1 MHFSKKSLFIIST
14 LFLWC
19 CSNSTSESE
28 NMIPG
33 DVAEIN
39 EDISADT
46 NTTSSD
52 SLLTDTIE
60 NTPITIEGMLL
71 VAATGEAAVLGT
83 NDKNALESETPQMKV
98 VLDYDYWMERHET
111 TCGEFIAIMKKFG
124 PKESFANTYKCESDS
139 LPIADVTYYDAV
151 LFANAKSRSFAE
163 EQSKDSTAQK
173 TEIDTVYDYAQV
185 TVDEEG
191 HCTNLP
197 GFIFHP
203 ERNGFRLP
211 TEAEWVKAASLD
223 WDAENSW
230 NNDNSGF
237 AAHEVCSKAKND
249 SSFCDLAGNLMEWVY
264 DWLGK
269 FKDTT
274 VTNYVGAPDGGELG
288 ERIVKGGAFN
298 TEASGFNTY
307 SRGDVYTVTSST
319 RADYVGFRLAY
330 GSITSPLWMDS
341 DGKATGSIIT
351 ALASSFDM
359 YPYTKSYS
367 MKLAFRNDVTGNLA
381 FIDYTSGTLSV
392 TEIPDTMSV
401 YHPEISPDGERVAF
415 STIPEG
421 ISGKSTLYVRNLDG
435 TGSGLVK
442 LDVNSAAI
450 PRWRIL
456 PDGDTVIVYVT
467 DAGNNELDNEWE
479 SYSTWQVPFA
489 NGTFSTPRKIMD
501 GSFHGGVSEDGT
513 LAVTGA
519 RLLRARIADE
529 GDNLDDGKDSLWYN
543 GEQACNATM
552 AQDGSKRTAFL
563 DFGGKTGRAYV
574 GKKYGTHQYL
584 LVADSTGSLTQYAAA
599 PAGYTFDHT
608 EWAVGTANEN
618 LVAALT
624 NANGAHKRITLI
636 NLAEGNTTDL
646 AEGDELWH
654 PSLWIKAR
662 KAVVKSSSS
671 EVEETSSSSAEE
683 DPASSETTDN
693 DDSSSSSTE
702 TASSE
707 SSESNS
713 SRSEDVLSSS
723 EEEAFELDPDSAGM
737 YYISGASDDAEK
749 YRYKMQLLWQHKDSA
764 TMAFF
769 GSSRIFHAL
778 DPLLIN
784 KPNIA
789 LNMANDHNTL
799 IGSLFF
805 FENYVLPHIKNLKFV
820 VVGTDLD
827 RLKYLDSFWE
837 SEAFTLPGYVY
848 DRSHNYWQDSFP
860 RTLLSLTDE
869 SPIKSKALKE
879 KILSNLGYRA
889 QNCHGWKES
898 SPPIRGDSVWNKT
911 EMEAFYTNLEIL
923 EKFAKLTEN
932 KGIFVIA
939 LEAPQNP
946 AYKNTGSYGRYGLQ
960 RSSAINFLE
969 QIQSISKKY
978 PHFIFM
984 NENNMGE
991 HNYTSDMAYDDDH
1004 LGNLGAEQLTHRLDS
1019 LIQTLNIDFG
1029 D

>member
-1 MHFSKKSLFIIST
+1 MHFFKKSILVAYA
-14 LFLWC
+14 LFLWS

-71 VAATGEAAVLGT
+71 VPASSKAAVLGT
-83 NDKNALESETPQMKV
+83 NDKAALESETPQMKV
-98 VLDYDYWMERHET
+98 VLDYDYWMDRHET
-111 TCGEFIAIMKKFG
+111 TCGEFVAIMKKFG

-230 NNDNSGF
+230 NNDNSNF
-237 AAHEVCSKAKND
+237 VTHEVCTKAEND
-249 SSFCDLAGNLMEWVY
+249 SSFCDLAGNVMEWVY

-269 FKDTT
+269 FSDTT

-288 ERIVKGGAFN
+288 ERILKGGAFN
-298 TEASGFNTY
+298 TDAGSLNTY

-319 RADYVGFRLAY
+319 RADYVGFRLVY
-330 GSITSPLWMDS
+330 GAVTNPLWMNS
-341 DGKATGSIIT
+341 DGKASESIVTI
-351 ALASSFDM
+351 LASSYDI
-359 YPYTKSYS
+359 YQYTKSYNI
-367 MKLAFRNDVTGNLA
+367 KLAFRNDVTGNLA
-381 FIDYTSGTLSV
+381 FIDYTSGTQAV
-392 TEIPDTMSV
+392 TEIPDTMEV

-415 STIPEG
+415 STKPEG
-421 ISGKSTLYVRNLDG
+421 VSGKSALYVRNLDE

-442 LDVNSAAI
+442 LDVQSAAI

-467 DAGNNELDNEWE
+467 DAGNNELENEWE

-489 NGTFSTPRKIMD
+489 NGTFGTPKKIMD
-501 GSFHGGVSEDGT
+501 GSFHGGISEDDQ

-519 RLLRARIADE
+519 RLLRARITDD

-543 GEQACNATM
+543 GEQACNASL

-563 DFGGKTGRAYV
+563 DFGGKTGRDYV

-584 LVADSTGSLTQYAAA
+584 LIADSTGALTQYVAA
-599 PAGYTFDHT
+599 PAGYTFDHA
-608 EWAVGTANEN
+608 EWAVGTSNEN
-618 LVAALT
+618 LVATLT
-624 NANGAHKRITLI
+624 NMNGAHKRITLV
-636 NLAEGNTTDL
+636 NLAESVTTDL
-646 AEGDELWH
+646 AEGDEIWH

-671 EVEETSSSSAEE
+671 SAESSSGEKSDTESASSSSVEAGSPELSDGE
-683 DPASSETTDN
+683 
-693 DDSSSSSTE
+693 SSSSYISV
-702 TASSE
+702 SG
-707 SSESNS
+707 
-713 SRSEDVLSSS
+713 EDID
-723 EEEAFELDPDSAGM
+723 FELDPDSAGM
-737 YYISGASDDAEK
+737 YYNTSGASSNAAA
-749 YRYKMQLLWQHKDSA
+749 YRYKMEFLWQYKDFA
-764 TMAFF
+764 NVVIL
-769 GSSRIFHAL
+769 GSSRASRGVN
-778 DPLLIN
+778 PLLFSDPIFAIN
-784 KPNIA
+784 LAIDA
-789 LNMANDHNTL
+789 TGILGHTT
-799 IGSLFF
+799 FF
-805 FENYVLPHIKNLKFV
+805 NNYVLPHVKNLKV
-820 VVGTDLD
+820 LIISIDID
-827 RLKYLDSFWE
+827 RGKNAGHNTNNIFYNAYKSY
-837 SEAFTLPGYVY
+837 PGYVY
-848 DRSHNYWQDSFP
+848 DMNHDYWKGKNTAKLFELTYNSPGSNEKASKLRPTRGFYPTSSKKWGDPVITDDSCWMDYKADIYHNNLDLLEKLIQTCQDNNITLIGVLFPTNPKYKETGAVGYAGLRRSEAPKVIQDLSDLTNNYSNFILMDENKMGDHDY
-860 RTLLSLTDE
+860 TDE
-869 SPIKSKALKE
+869 MASDYSH
-879 KILSNLGYRA
+879 LS
-889 QNCHGWKES
+889 
-898 SPPIRGDSVWNKT
+898 T
-911 EMEAFYTNLEIL
+911 
-923 EKFAKLTEN
+923 
-932 KGIFVIA
+932 
-939 LEAPQNP
+939 
-946 AYKNTGSYGRYGLQ
+946 
-960 RSSAINFLE
+960 
-969 QIQSISKKY
+969 
-978 PHFIFM
+978 
-984 NENNMGE
+984 
-991 HNYTSDMAYDDDH
+991 
-1004 LGNLGAEQLTHRLDS
+1004 LGAEQLTHRLDS